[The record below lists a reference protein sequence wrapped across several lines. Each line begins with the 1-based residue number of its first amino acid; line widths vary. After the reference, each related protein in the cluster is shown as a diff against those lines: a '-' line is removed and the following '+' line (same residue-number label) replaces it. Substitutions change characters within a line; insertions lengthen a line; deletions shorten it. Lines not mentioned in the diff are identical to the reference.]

1 MHTHWSRSDTT
12 ARIHRA
18 CATLNGTPTPVI
30 KVLLTIDWDGLL
42 LCILAICPVALAAAE
57 DALQIVSTLC
67 GPLTWICGH
76 ILVLGKPRCSAC
88 RSCARTVAVSACRAG
103 PRRSCSARRFPAR
116 GGDSHASRPAFLGKG
131 RGAAP
136 AQIMHPESH
145 PIAALLGENA
155 I

>member
-1 MHTHWSRSDTT
+1 MQGNFSDSVSVRLVTFDLVSEYCICSLDRAQFLPVCWSPS
-12 ARIHRA
+12 HR
-18 CATLNGTPTPVI
+18 PH
-30 KVLLTIDWDGLL
+30 
-42 LCILAICPVALAAAE
+42 AAAGQ
-57 DALQIVSTLC
+57 ACVAGLQVPAADPAA
-67 GPLTWICGH
+67 GPRTT
-76 ILVLGKPRCSAC
+76 PAC
-88 RSCARTVAVSACRAG
+88 RSCARIVAVSACRAG

-136 AQIMHPESH
+136 AQILHACRIMHPESH